1 MRWPPAKIGSGTYER
16 LINHQQPLRMAY
28 KETFFRTQ
36 DIRINTQ
43 ASSCKEAWK
52 HEKFGYNTI
61 QRTCRYHPEI
71 IETAGLVYWAVL
83 KNQSFVLI
91 IYSYRVNRRMPRRR
105 TCLKSQNWF
114 YANYEMGSVSTCSNQ
129 KWRSMIYLPSG
140 NPYGWAAGRCC
151 FSRSCC

>member
-43 ASSCKEAWK
+43 ASSCKEAWNWK
-52 HEKFGYNTI
+52 VWI
-61 QRTCRYHPEI
+61 QHDPTYMSVPSRNHRNSWSC
-71 IETAGLVYWAVL
+71 YWAVL